1 MHRNYLREVMAM
13 AEAFTAGVK
22 PGGLTSDTEIRILLC
37 YLVKTAAPLTRDAMQ
52 GALLQEQLVNYFEFV
67 NALDEL
73 EDQQLIK
80 STEKGYVITEK
91 GAVVASTLAY
101 DLPRSVRESAVRAVI
116 RIQSWVHK
124 AAQNKARIQRDGDE
138 YRVICTIEDM
148 GRDSFQIQLS
158 MPDRLTAE
166 MVKNRFISKGSLVYS
181 QLLNLLTQPAL
192 DDAPPD
198 AVL

>member
-1 MHRNYLREVMAM
+1 M

-73 EDQQLIK
+73 QEQQLIE
-80 STEKGYVITEK
+80 STENGFVITEK
-91 GAVVASTLAY
+91 GSVVADTLSD

-124 AAQNKARIQRDGDE
+124 AAQNKARVEHDGDE

-148 GRDSFQIQLS
+148 GRDSFQVQLS
-158 MPDRLTAE
+158 MPDQLTAE
-166 MVKNRFISKGSLVYS
+166 MVKNRFIAKGSEVYS
-181 QLLNLLTQPAL
+181 QLLNLLTQPFPE
-192 DDAPPD
+192 DAPPE

>member
-1 MHRNYLREVMAM
+1 MILREVMTM
-13 AEAFTAGVK
+13 AEVFTGGVK

-37 YLVKTAAPLTRDAMQ
+37 YLVKAAAPLTREAMQ

-73 EDQQLIK
+73 EDQQLIE
-80 STEKGYVITEK
+80 STENGFVITEK
-91 GAVVASTLAY
+91 GSVVADTLAY

-124 AAQNKARIQRDGDE
+124 AAQNKAHVEPDGDE
-138 YRVICTIEDM
+138 YLVVCTIEDM
-148 GRDSFQIQLS
+148 GRDSFQIRLS

-166 MVKNRFISKGSLVYS
+166 MVKNRFISKGSKVYS
-181 QLLNLLTQPAL
+181 QLLNLLTEPSPG
-192 DDAPPD
+192 DAPPE

>member
-1 MHRNYLREVMAM
+1 M
-13 AEAFTAGVK
+13 AEVFTAGVK

-37 YLVKTAAPLTRDAMQ
+37 YLVKMTAPLTRDAMQ

-73 EDQQLIK
+73 EAQELIQ
-80 STEKGYVITEK
+80 STDKGYIIKEKGS
-91 GAVVASTLAY
+91 VVADTLAY

-124 AAQNKARIQRDGDE
+124 AAQNKAHIQRDGDE

-181 QLLNLLTQPAL
+181 QLLNLLTQPTL
-192 DDAPPD
+192 DDPPPD

>member
-1 MHRNYLREVMAM
+1 M
-13 AEAFTAGVK
+13 AEVFTAGVK

-73 EDQQLIK
+73 EDQQLVEL
-80 STEKGYVITEK
+80 TDKGYVITEK
-91 GAVVASTLAY
+91 GSVVADTLAY

-124 AAQNKARIQRDGDE
+124 AAQNKAHVEQDGNE
-138 YRVICTIEDM
+138 FRVICTIEEM
-148 GRDSFQIQLS
+148 GHDSFQIQLS

-166 MVKNRFISKGSLVYS
+166 MVKNRFIAKGSRVYS
-181 QLLNLLTQPAL
+181 QLLNLLTEPSFE
-192 DDAPPD
+192 DSPPE